1 MLVCRLS
8 CGSAEVIYMQR
19 LEELAIEAAHIN
31 IDEEVSF
38 PASCLC
44 LPGQSAVLHAQRLWH
59 DCIDSYLLV
68 LIYV

>member
-8 CGSAEVIYMQR
+8 CGSAEVNYMQR
-19 LEELAIEAAHIN
+19 LEDLAIEAAHIN
-31 IDEEVSF
+31 IDEEVTF
-38 PASCLC
+38 LALCLC
-44 LPGQSAVLHAQRLWH
+44 LLWQPAALHAQRFWR